1 MSSGICFNLDQS
13 NFFSSGNAL
22 KHQRKRRQNNQEM
35 FVYKPGLLVV
45 SKVCVEPE
53 NTDVDKSE
61 EFVGTTG
68 GFEVEDVRCEADGLK
83 TGIFDLLFL
92 VD

>member
-22 KHQRKRRQNNQEM
+22 KHQRKRRQNNQEEM

-53 NTDVDKSE
+53 DTDVDKSE

-68 GFEVEDVRCEADGLK
+68 GFEVEDVRCEADG
-83 TGIFDLLFL
+83 IFDLLFL